1 MKVLLNGATGGSHF
15 GDFLFAKIFQDSVV
29 KLVGH
34 DNVFWYESRY
44 NMSDFFRRHL
54 NYNNK
59 YKLKDIDAL
68 ICISGGYFCGDDHTL
83 KDYIIRYLS
92 YFRLC
97 IKCIRRKI
105 PIAIIGV
112 EVGKPK
118 SKVMEIIQ
126 RYILK
131 RASLLIVRNNE
142 SLVQLKE
149 YGITNGICTTDTAH
163 ALKSNFKINIDTKS
177 LTNKKVFLHVQLSNI
192 NATERIIPVFNKFLK
207 NHPEYSVI
215 IGTDQYTKNKDALNE
230 ISKKIA
236 CSKVSIYHYDN
247 PMDLC
252 KLLLEVDFIITPKL
266 HVGII
271 GATFS
276 KSVVSFSI
284 HSEKIQRFYHQ
295 LKEEDRTLSM
305 ENFDEKK
312 ALEMMESFHNLPMNV
327 PEVIF
332 DLANKNLQSLE
343 LFLKNLNDGAI
354 I

>member
-1 MKVLLNGATGGSHF
+1 MKVLLNGATGGSNF

-54 NYNNK
+54 KYNNK

-149 YGITNGICTTDTAH
+149 YGITNGICTTDM
-163 ALKSNFKINIDTKS
+163 
-177 LTNKKVFLHVQLSNI
+177 
-192 NATERIIPVFNKFLK
+192 P
-207 NHPEYSVI
+207 P
-215 IGTDQYTKNKDALNE
+215 
-230 ISKKIA
+230 
-236 CSKVSIYHYDN
+236 
-247 PMDLC
+247 
-252 KLLLEVDFIITPKL
+252 
-266 HVGII
+266 
-271 GATFS
+271 
-276 KSVVSFSI
+276 
-284 HSEKIQRFYHQ
+284 
-295 LKEEDRTLSM
+295 
-305 ENFDEKK
+305 
-312 ALEMMESFHNLPMNV
+312 
-327 PEVIF
+327 
-332 DLANKNLQSLE
+332 
-343 LFLKNLNDGAI
+343 
-354 I
+354 